1 MLLPERC
8 ADNGWEPVLKKFFL
22 SEAGENLERFLQ
34 ARSRQGAVIYPP
46 TPFRAFELTPRDDV
60 KVVIMG
66 QDPYHE
72 KGQAQGLA
80 FSVSSECPVPPS
92 LKNIFK
98 ELRREY
104 AGQCP
109 ASGDLSFWSSQG
121 VFLQNAVL
129 TVEEGRAGSHAGRGW
144 EILTDQVID
153 ELARDGAPKVF
164 MLWGGAAQKKEKL
177 ILSAGRDHL
186 ILKCNHPSPLSANR
200 PPVPFIGCGHF
211 CKANEWLVRHGRQPV
226 NWIEAP

>member
-1 MLLPERC
+1 MLWPEGC
-8 ADNGWEPVLKKFFL
+8 SANGWEPLLKNFFL
-22 SEAGENLERFLQ
+22 SEPGLRLERFLKE
-34 ARSRQGAVIYPP
+34 RSEQGAVIYPP
-46 TPFRAFELTPRDDV
+46 TPFRAFELTPRDAV

-72 KGQAQGLA
+72 RGQAQGLA
-80 FSVSSECPVPPS
+80 FSVSAKCPVPPS

-104 AGQCP
+104 SDQCP
-109 ASGDLSFWSSQG
+109 VSGDLSFWALQG

-153 ELARDGAPKVF
+153 ALARDSAPKVF
-164 MLWGGAAQKKEKL
+164 LLWGAAAQKKEKL
-177 ILSAGRDHL
+177 IVASGHDHL

-211 CKANEWLVRHGRQPV
+211 RKANEWLTRHGRLPV
-226 NWIEAP
+226 NWVDAS